1 MDMIFHE
8 LANIWIHMKT
18 QARMNEDYA
27 SLQYKFRTRMLKI
40 ESIIELDISTL
51 GKSLTNES
59 FLEWK
64 ELHSDDEYAGK
75 VIN

>member
-1 MDMIFHE
+1 
-8 LANIWIHMKT
+8 MKT
-18 QARMNEDYA
+18 QARTNEDYA

-75 VIN
+75 VINL